1 MMPLRAFPVC
11 RFIPPTVLWLTAAF
25 LSGCAVTEE
34 KAAVQ
39 RDDRVSFAA
48 DATLAPQAAAW
59 GGAAS
64 IPPGSA
70 TGYIAAALHDQNTA
84 GFWSVQGRV
93 INALGAPVNVGYHP
107 DSVTVWGKDT
117 FAVAVEG
124 AGKIQFW
131 NVAGNAPTKVAEIT
145 TPFPTRDLVAAD
157 LDGDDRLDLILAP
170 YAGKRIAILWGEGGY
185 SFSAPQFLD
194 AAPTPWHPRAVD
206 WNMDG
211 RTDLVWTDW
220 DEGSA
225 RLYLNQGKRQFE
237 FVMLH
242 PADSLKPRQLG
253 VGDVDQDGRP
263 DAVMVLEVGK
273 AARILYNRGPQGAV
287 EPELVPAPSW
297 GYVSAAVMRDGTLV
311 LGEEL
316 RIILARKVSRQWV
329 FRQLPAGSLP
339 SPLSLADLD
348 QDGYEDLLVFNSA
361 KGGVTVH
368 FGPLWEKAE
377 PTVFAS
383 RKEVKP

>member
-1 MMPLRAFPVC
+1 MKAFPPLRL
-11 RFIPPTVLWLTAAF
+11 IPPTVLWFTAAL
-25 LSGCAVTEE
+25 LSACAVTEE

-39 RDDRVSFAA
+39 RDDRPSFAA

-59 GGAAS
+59 GGATLA
-64 IPPGSA
+64 PPDSA
-70 TGYIAAALHDQNTA
+70 TGYIAAALHDQNSA
-84 GFWSVQGRV
+84 GFWSVQGRA
-93 INALGAPVNVGYHP
+93 IHPLGAPASVGYHP
-107 DSVTVWGKDT
+107 DSVTAWSKDA

-131 NVAGNAPTKVAEIT
+131 KVTASAPTKVAEIA

-185 SFSAPQFLD
+185 RFSAPQFLD
-194 AAPTPWHPRAVD
+194 AAPTPWHPRVVD
-206 WNMDG
+206 WNKDG
-211 RTDLVWTDW
+211 RADLIWSDW
-220 DEGSA
+220 DQGSA

-237 FVMLH
+237 LAMLH
-242 PADSLKPRQLG
+242 PADPLKPRQLG

-263 DAVMVLEVGK
+263 DAVMALEVGK

-287 EPELVPAPSW
+287 ESELVPAPAW
-297 GYVSAAVMRDGTLV
+297 GYLSAEVMRDGTLL
-311 LGEEL
+311 LGEEQ
-316 RIILARKVSRQWV
+316 RIILARKVSGQWA

-339 SPLSLADLD
+339 SPLLLADLD
-348 QDGYEDLLVFNSA
+348 QDGHEDLLAFNSA

-377 PTVFAS
+377 PSVFAPMK
-383 RKEVKP
+383 KEVKS